1 MSKTLDTA
9 ALEQIFTQARS
20 HNDFHDTPVSEAQIA
35 ALYDLTKMGPTSANC
50 SPARFV
56 FVTSDEG
63 KAILLPHLLESNQAK
78 TAAAPVCAIIAYDT
92 QFYDLIPQLFP
103 HNPEAREWFSGS
115 EEVALQ
121 TAMRNGSLQGAYL
134 MLAARALGLDVGP
147 MSGFDPAGVDAAFF
161 PDGRFKTNF
170 ICNIGHGDAS
180 TVFER
185 SPRLSFEEA
194 CAIV

>member
-63 KAILLPHLLESNQAK
+63 KAKLLPHLLESNQAK

-121 TAMRNGSLQGAYL
+121 TACAMAPCK
-134 MLAARALGLDVGP
+134 GP
-147 MSGFDPAGVDAAFF
+147 
-161 PDGRFKTNF
+161 
-170 ICNIGHGDAS
+170 I
-180 TVFER
+180 
-185 SPRLSFEEA
+185 
-194 CAIV
+194 